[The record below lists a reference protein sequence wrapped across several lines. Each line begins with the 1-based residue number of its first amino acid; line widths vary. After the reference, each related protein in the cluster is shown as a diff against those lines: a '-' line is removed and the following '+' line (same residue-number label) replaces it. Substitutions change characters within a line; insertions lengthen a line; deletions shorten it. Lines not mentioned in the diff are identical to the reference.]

1 GSAQGKRQFNITLT
15 PAGHRMGLTPRTIAD
30 KIRNAYQ
37 GIEAVKHQ
45 RGRNEIT
52 VRVRIAENERICE
65 TSFENYV
72 INAPNGEIM
81 LRDAVQTIKGRAYTE
96 IRRSNGRREI
106 KVAANVTPQ
115 SMAENIL
122 RDMNQEI
129 LPSLVGR
136 YPGLSYNFK
145 GKQADIKE
153 SMSALFK
160 GLLLA
165 LFCVFALLAIPFK
178 SYFQPLII
186 MLCIP
191 FGIIGAVAGHI
202 IMGYPLSILS
212 LFGIVA
218 MAGVV
223 INDALMLIDFAN
235 RLVRGGMPVKNAI
248 RAAGIQR
255 FRPIIL
261 TTLTTCGGLAPII
274 TETSFQAKFLIPMAI
289 SLGFGLFFA
298 TLITLGLVPC
308 LYLILEDIKGFFNVN
323 H

>member
-1 GSAQGKRQFNITLT
+1 MAQ
-15 PAGHRMGLTPRTIAD
+15 
-30 KIRNAYQ
+30 
-37 GIEAVKHQ
+37 
-45 RGRNEIT
+45 
-52 VRVRIAENERICE
+52 
-65 TSFENYV
+65 
-72 INAPNGEIM
+72 
-81 LRDAVQTIKGRAYTE
+81 
-96 IRRSNGRREI
+96 
-106 KVAANVTPQ
+106 
-115 SMAENIL
+115 NIL
-122 RDMNQEI
+122 RDMKQEI

-153 SMSALFK
+153 SMTALFK
-160 GLLLA
+160 GLGLA

-186 MLCIP
+186 MICIP

-202 IMGYPLSILS
+202 IMGYSMSILS

-223 INDALMLIDFAN
+223 INDALVLIDFAN
-235 RLVRGGMPVKNAI
+235 RLVRGGMPVENAVK
-248 RAAGIQR
+248 AAGIHR
-255 FRPIIL
+255 FRPILL

-274 TETSFQAKFLIPMAI
+274 TETSWQAKFLIPMAI

-308 LYLILEDIKGFFNVN
+308 LYLILEDIKGFLK
-323 H
+323 